1 MLEEGAQFK
10 MIKRTGKVIAIFLLL
25 MMTVLPASCS
35 MVEDSSLMKGNP
47 KKISVEKGWTVKDD
61 GSYTFAFV
69 IENTSDKVLTNCE
82 INVYAY
88 DAEGNKI
95 EPKEDNYINT
105 VGPLWPG
112 EKTVIGEELE
122 TTKDPEYRM
131 WNETPA
137 SFDYTLHASWD
148 SECEEPHLVLEGAE
162 PTDGEF
168 SEDCYYYDL
177 RVRNAGTEDYDWAQA
192 RIDNETLFTPVPN
205 FYAVARDADGNITG
219 MEWMPEDDD
228 SKTPSVI
235 PAGETVTVKVVT
247 NTDYGDNIEFML
259 EW

>member
-1 MLEEGAQFK
+1 

-35 MVEDSSLMKGNP
+35 MVEDSSLMKGSP
-47 KKISVEKGWTVKDD
+47 EKISVEKGWTVK
-61 GSYTFAFV
+61 
-69 IENTSDKVLTNCE
+69 
-82 INVYAY
+82 
-88 DAEGNKI
+88 
-95 EPKEDNYINT
+95 
-105 VGPLWPG
+105 
-112 EKTVIGEELE
+112 
-122 TTKDPEYRM
+122 
-131 WNETPA
+131 
-137 SFDYTLHASWD
+137 FDYTLHASWD

-192 RIDNETLFTPVPN
+192 RIDNETLLTPVPN

-219 MEWMPEDDD
+219 MGWMPEDDD